1 VVAIASLQWQSLIK
15 SGGMEGVTKPV
26 VDGECDPA
34 VLTDVLAFLDGFHE
48 SASSECEAG
57 AAATTGTLAPP
68 SSSLSSDS
76 TPATCSALLL
86 GTRWRQTNALE
97 ENRPRVARYWRH
109 KDELQSLRTVAE
121 YLSNVLE
128 FMKSGAHRPLRL
140 EPTSD
145 SGIVDWK
152 QCAEQEMLLL
162 ERARRTNTDLRR
174 LVRSEKHF
182 ASTIGSLLNSAWPHA
197 WEIQVLS
204 LMLAAAILANECLLT
219 LLWIRCAF
227 EQQTIASLGP
237 LGYQN
242 SAATNSSSAWTT
254 SFSIPSGDPSH
265 LGTQWW
271 LAVQNVSLPFNLG
284 RDSFLVRFHDYC
296 RAMQRFWSD

>member
-204 LMLAAAILANECLLT
+204 LILAGRHISKRVPTDLALDPMC
-219 LLWIRCAF
+219 IRAANHRELGAIGLP
-227 EQQTIASLGP
+227 EQRCYELIQRMDDIILHPVGRSESPWHSVVARSAERLAPIQSWTRLVLGAYP
-237 LGYQN
+237 
-242 SAATNSSSAWTT
+242 
-254 SFSIPSGDPSH
+254 
-265 LGTQWW
+265 
-271 LAVQNVSLPFNLG
+271 
-284 RDSFLVRFHDYC
+284 
-296 RAMQRFWSD
+296 